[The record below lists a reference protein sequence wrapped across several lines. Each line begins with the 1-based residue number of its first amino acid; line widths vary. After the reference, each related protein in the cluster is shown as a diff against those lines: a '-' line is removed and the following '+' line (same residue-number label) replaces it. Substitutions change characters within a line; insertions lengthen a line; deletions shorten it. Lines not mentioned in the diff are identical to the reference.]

1 MLLLS
6 LPGVLSWVELIL
18 HCLRSGATY
27 PKASNASLFF
37 HSLTGLLLSNMSN
50 MSAVVLVFL
59 MQIWDEIK
67 TLVACM
73 LFSI

>member
-6 LPGVLSWVELIL
+6 LPSVLSWVELIL
-18 HCLRSGATY
+18 HCLRNVATY
-27 PKASNASLFF
+27 PKASDASLFF
-37 HSLTGLLLSNMSN
+37 HSLTGLLLSNMS
-50 MSAVVLVFL
+50 AVVLVFI
-59 MQIWDEIK
+59 MQTWDEIK